1 MNDGIPAGPSSKQ
14 RIDYAELP
22 SRDLKATKQFYSR
35 AFGWQFKDVGPEY
48 ASFTA
53 GELAGGF
60 TTEIPSPGF
69 GVVMIINVEDLE
81 AALANV
87 KAAGG
92 EIAKHI
98 SDFPGGRN
106 FHFKDPSGN
115 EVRCGRGREPRR
127 YPRALLLSFR
137 HQFHDRL

>member
-1 MNDGIPAGPSSKQ
+1 MHDGATNGPKPKQ
-14 RIDYAELP
+14 QMEYAELP
-22 SRDLKATKQFYSR
+22 SRDLKATKHFYSS
-35 AFGWQFKDVGPEY
+35 AFGWQFKDIGPEY
-48 ASFTA
+48 MSFTA

-60 TTEIPSPGF
+60 TTEIPSPGY

-92 EIAKHI
+92 VIAKTI
-98 SDFPGGRN
+98 CEFPGGRN

-115 EVRCGRGREPRR
+115 EVAVWTGK
-127 YPRALLLSFR
+127 AAS
-137 HQFHDRL
+137 

>member
-1 MNDGIPAGPSSKQ
+1 MNDGVPNGSKARQ
-14 RIDYAELP
+14 QIEYAELP
-22 SRDLKATKQFYSR
+22 SRDLKATKRFYSA

-69 GVVMIINVEDLE
+69 GVVMIIYAEDLE

-87 KAAGG
+87 RAAGG
-92 EIAKHI
+92 VIAKHI
-98 SDFPGGRN
+98 CDFPGGRN

-115 EVRCGRGREPRR
+115 EVAVWTGRTG
-127 YPRALLLSFR
+127 
-137 HQFHDRL
+137 

>member
-1 MNDGIPAGPSSKQ
+1 MNDGVPNGSKARQ
-14 RIDYAELP
+14 QIEYAELP
-22 SRDLKATKQFYSR
+22 SRDLKATKRFYGA

-69 GVVMIINVEDLE
+69 GVVMIIYAEDLE

-87 KAAGG
+87 RAAGG
-92 EIAKHI
+92 VIAKHI
-98 SDFPGGRN
+98 CDFPGGRN

-115 EVRCGRGREPRR
+115 EVAVWTGRTG
-127 YPRALLLSFR
+127 
-137 HQFHDRL
+137 

>member
-1 MNDGIPAGPSSKQ
+1 MNNGAPNGPKPEQ
-14 RIDYAELP
+14 RIEYAELP
-22 SRDLKATKQFYSR
+22 SRDLKATKRFYST
-35 AFGWQFKDVGPEY
+35 AFGWQFKDLGPEY
-48 ASFTA
+48 TSFTA

-60 TTEIPSPGF
+60 TSEIPSPGF
-69 GVVMIINVEDLE
+69 GVVMIIHTEDLE

-92 EIAKHI
+92 VIAKSI

-115 EVRCGRGREPRR
+115 EVAVWTGAAGGITQTKPT
-127 YPRALLLSFR
+127 
-137 HQFHDRL
+137 